1 MEEAGK
7 EKYVWTRVEL
17 AVEWKEEEEETKEG
31 VLHQNV
37 LHQKKKDVKEV
48 RLEET

>member
-7 EKYVWTRVEL
+7 EKYAWTRVEL
-17 AVEWKEEEEETKEG
+17 AVELEEVEEETEEG

-37 LHQKKKDVKEV
+37 LHHKKQDVKEV